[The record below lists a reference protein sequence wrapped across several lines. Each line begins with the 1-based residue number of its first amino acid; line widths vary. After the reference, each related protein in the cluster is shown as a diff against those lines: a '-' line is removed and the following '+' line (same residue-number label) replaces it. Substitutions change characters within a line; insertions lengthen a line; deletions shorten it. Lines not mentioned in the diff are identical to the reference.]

1 MRKHLALLRAAALMG
16 FVLFAAVA
24 SPPPSAAAEP
34 PTVTKGVLT
43 AAFRTDDKPV
53 SFIQNGEP
61 TGFAVEFE
69 KAIAAQIGLKATFV
83 ATNFASM
90 LPAVKN
96 HRYDTAAFG
105 VLVTPAREK
114 MVAFTKPIGYGQAR
128 LVTLKKA
135 PIASEQGA
143 GGKVIAIT
151 QGSALIP
158 LLNRIAPSV
167 QVKEFPNIASS
178 LNALLAG
185 QVDGLFTGLA
195 TSARL
200 VKQDARL
207 TESQTVTTGVAAYP
221 VAKSNPELLAALNGA
236 ITKLIEDGTFT
247 RLFVKWNPP
256 SVHIPDEMYKDYPG
270 MPHPKPAK
278 D

>member
-1 MRKHLALLRAAALMG
+1 MIKHFSLLRAAALTG
-16 FVLFAAVA
+16 SVLFAAFA
-24 SPPPSAAAEP
+24 TPPALAAATP

-43 AAFRTDDKPV
+43 VAYRTDDKPV
-53 SFIQNGEP
+53 SFIENGKA

-69 KAIAAQIGLKATFV
+69 RAIAAQLHLKVTFV

-105 VLVTPAREK
+105 VLVTPARQK
-114 MVAFTKPIGYGQAR
+114 MVDFTKPIGYGQAR

-135 PIASEQGA
+135 PIAKVQEA
-143 GGKVIAIT
+143 AGKVIAIT

-178 LNALLAG
+178 RNALLAG

-200 VKQDARL
+200 VKNDAQL

-221 VAKSNPELLAALNGA
+221 VAKSNPQLLAALNTA
-236 ITKLIEDGTFT
+236 MTKLIDDGTFT
-247 RLFVKWNPP
+247 RLFVQWNPP
-256 SVHIPDEMYKDYPG
+256 SVHIPEELYKAYPD